1 MDLDPRGYEGETD
14 LDKIKDQERLAEI
27 RRLRAS
33 TGLLLALIAGI
44 LLLALQFIGS
54 RRGSVTD
61 RCQER
66 LPSAYDA
73 VLP

>member
-14 LDKIKDQERLAEI
+14 LDKIKAQERLAEI

-44 LLLALQFIGS
+44 LLLVLQFIGS

-61 RCQER
+61 RYQEK
-66 LPSAYDA
+66 LPSAHDT